1 MYVNSQERIHQFFLP
16 PLRLLKKSQPPP
28 STARAVHLW
37 QYAAT
42 SLAFEQHCDP
52 IFGKKTTGEIGPQ
65 ILGEKWGFQVSHVQF
80 QQSGFA
86 ICSCPQTWKKNK
98 WRFDAS
104 FSASFRQWCFQ
115 VTPKRDMNLSN
126 TVILTEYPT
135 ILGQFLPSQVVSWM
149 SESSTATTY
158 YHLPPTI
165 NKTPKPCLASGFL
178 PIWATFKT
186 LTTFHWSWEVNR
198 ASYFGFHM
206 DVSKNS
212 GTPKSSIK
220 K

>member
-52 IFGKKTTGEIGPQ
+52 IFGKKQRGK
-65 ILGEKWGFQVSHVQF
+65 LGHKSLEKNEDFRYPMFNFNSQGLPYVHV
-80 QQSGFA
+80 
-86 ICSCPQTWKKNK
+86 PKHEKKT

-115 VTPKRDMNLSN
+115 VTPKRDMNLAN

-135 ILGQFLPSQVVSWM
+135 ISGQFLPSQVVSWM